1 MTPQVFSRTPLPEL
15 SHCSTLW
22 SPQYLVRLNIM
33 WRKYFK
39 IYAFHLFCL
48 TALTATDIL
57 KMLNGKYLFPGKYF
71 PLRKYFLPGDWFLI
85 GKYFNN
91 WKVLFTSAFVR
102 PGSTFTWVFLFWK
115 LFQYLEIIS
124 YLESNSLWCTHI
136 CSCLCGNRD
145 QKLVH
150 TGKGIHKRWDE
161 TFKKPR
167 RC

>member
-71 PLRKYFLPGDWFLI
+71 PLRKYFLPGDWFLF

-91 WKVLFTSAFVR
+91 WKVLLT
-102 PGSTFTWVFLFWK
+102 STFVPEEYFYMSVSFL
-115 LFQYLEIIS
+115 ENIS
-124 YLESNSLWCTHI
+124 IL
-136 CSCLCGNRD
+136 GNYF
-145 QKLVH
+145 LP
-150 TGKGIHKRWDE
+150 GK
-161 TFKKPR
+161 
-167 RC
+167 